1 MNEKSWEKFVKKIEK
16 EEEIKNIK
24 AEYYA
29 KIDSEISEKMQQTTN
44 HWKNVCDNQRKI
56 NYKQTGIHETNLER
70 KHREESQE
78 RKINYKQTGIHETNL
93 ERKHREASSREN
105 KLMKRNQQVE
115 NLLRKKEGVFCIFC
129 KTRSDKNGFCYC

>member
-70 KHREESQE
+70 KHRE
-78 RKINYKQTGIHETNL
+78 
-93 ERKHREASSREN
+93 ASSREN
-105 KLMKRNQQVE
+105 KLIKRNQQVE

>member
-78 RKINYKQTGIHETNL
+78 RKTNYKQTGIHETNL
-93 ERKHREASSREN
+93 ERRQREASSREN
-105 KLMKRNQQVE
+105 KLIKRDQQVE